1 MTERAEAILITIAA
15 TIAGAGVAMVDH
27 AAHGRITVDA
37 LAAFGAHLGAFT
49 GIYVA
54 TRWWAPSATRLLLG
68 PVALITAIGSIEVF
82 RIDPD
87 LGRLQRW
94 WLMLGATIAMAVL
107 WALRRRGLE
116 VLRRF
121 RYLFLAGALGLLL
134 LPLTPTGWPL
144 GGATINGSRLWV
156 RLHLGERSLSFQ
168 PGEGAKLLLVVFL
181 ASYLAD
187 TWRGLAAMPRSLGRL
202 RLPEPRQLLPVLFA
216 FGVSLLVLVYQRDL
230 GASLLLF
237 VVFMLM
243 LFVATARPTY
253 LVAGGLLAI
262 GGAVGS
268 AATFDHVA
276 VRVDGWLHPFADF
289 ADSGYQVAQ
298 GLFALSYA
306 GVFGSGLGHGL
317 PYLIPAAATDYIF
330 VAIVEEMGL
339 ATGLAMLAAYG
350 LIVAVGFG
358 IALRAGDRFRALLA
372 AGLTITLAV
381 QTLLIV
387 GGVIRLL
394 PLTGITL
401 PFASYGG
408 SSLLANMAIVALLAR
423 VSHEERA

>member
-1 MTERAEAILITIAA
+1 MTGRAEAILITIAA
-15 TIAGAGVAMVDH
+15 TIAGAGVAIVSH
-27 AAHGRITVDA
+27 ATTGAITIDA
-37 LAAFGAHLGAFT
+37 LAAFITHLAAFT
-49 GIYVA
+49 GVLVA
-54 TRWWAPSATRLLLG
+54 VRWWAPSATRLLLG
-68 PVALITAIGSIEVF
+68 PVALITAVGSIEVF

-94 WLMLGATIAMAVL
+94 WLILGATIAMAVL
-107 WALRRRGLE
+107 WVLRHRGLE

-121 RYLFLAGALGLLL
+121 RYLFLAGAIGLLL
-134 LPLTPTGWPL
+134 LPLAPSGWPL
-144 GGATINGSRLWV
+144 GGATVSGSRLWV

-187 TWRGLAAMPRSLGRL
+187 NWRGLAAMPRSLGPL
-202 RLPEPRQLLPVLFA
+202 RMPEPRQLLPVLIA

-230 GASLLLF
+230 GASLMLF
-237 VVFMLM
+237 MVFILM

-253 LVAGGLLAI
+253 LVAGGLLAV
-262 GGAVGS
+262 GGALGS
-268 AATFDHVA
+268 AAAFDHVA
-276 VRVDGWLHPFADF
+276 VRVSSWLHPFADF
-289 ADSGYQVAQ
+289 AGSGYQVAQ
-298 GLFALSYA
+298 GLFALSYS
-306 GVFGSGLGHGL
+306 GVLGSGLGQGL

-330 VAIVEEMGL
+330 VAVVEEMGL
-339 ATGLAMLAAYG
+339 ATGLAMLAAYC
-350 LIVAVGFG
+350 LVVAIGFG
-358 IALRAGDRFRALLA
+358 IALRAADSFRALLA

-381 QTLLIV
+381 QTILIV

-408 SSLLANMAIVALLAR
+408 SSLLSNMAIIALLAR

>member
-1 MTERAEAILITIAA
+1 VSERTEATLIVIAA
-15 TIAGAGVAMVDH
+15 TLAGVGVGIASYDAEGLLSLDAV
-27 AAHGRITVDA
+27 AAFAVH
-37 LAAFGAHLGAFT
+37 LAAFAGMF
-49 GIYVA
+49 VA
-54 TRWWAPSATRLLLG
+54 IRAWAPSATRLLLA
-68 PVALITAIGSIEVF
+68 PVALITAIGAIEVT

-94 WLMLGATIAMAVL
+94 WLLLGAIIAMAVL
-107 WALRRRGLE
+107 RVLRDRGLE

-121 RYLFLAGALGLLL
+121 RYLFLAAALGLLMMPL
-134 LPLTPTGWPL
+134 LPSGWPL

-156 RLHLGERSLSFQ
+156 RLHVGERALSFQ
-168 PGEGAKLLLVVFL
+168 PGEGAKVLLVVFL

-187 TWRGLAAMPRSLGRL
+187 TWRGLSEMPRSLGPL
-202 RLPEPRQLLPVLFA
+202 RLPEPRQLLPVLMA
-216 FGVSLLVLVYQRDL
+216 FGVSLLVLAYQRDL

-253 LVAGGLLAI
+253 LAAGGILAV
-262 GGAVGS
+262 GGAFGAVS
-268 AATFDHVA
+268 AFDHVA
-276 VRVDGWLHPFADF
+276 VRVSSWLHPFSDYAG
-289 ADSGYQVAQ
+289 SGYQVSQ
-298 GLFALSYA
+298 GLFAFSYA
-306 GVFGSGLGHGL
+306 GMLGSGIGNGS
-317 PYLIPAAATDYIF
+317 PYLIPAAATDYVF

-339 ATGLAMLAAYG
+339 ATGLALLAAYA

-358 IALRAGDRFRALLA
+358 IALRAADRFRSLLA

-381 QTLLIV
+381 QTLLII
-387 GGVIRLL
+387 GGVTRML

-408 SSLLANMAIVALLAR
+408 SSLLSNLALVALLAR
-423 VSHEERA
+423 VSHEERS

>member
-1 MTERAEAILITIAA
+1 VSARAEATLITLAA
-15 TIAGAGVAMVDH
+15 LIAGVGAGIATYADRGTISIDAM
-27 AAHGRITVDA
+27 
-37 LAAFGAHLGAFT
+37 AAFATHLGAF
-49 GIYVA
+49 GGLFVA
-54 TRWWAPSATRLLLG
+54 VRLWAPAATRLLLA
-68 PVALITAIGSIEVF
+68 PVALIAAVASIEVF
-82 RIDPD
+82 RLDPD

-94 WLMLGATIAMAVL
+94 WLLVGAAIAMFVL
-107 WALRRRGLE
+107 RLLRYRGLE

-134 LPLTPTGWPL
+134 LPLTPSGWPL

-156 RLHLGERSLSFQ
+156 QLRIGERSLSFQ
-168 PGEGAKLLLVVFL
+168 PGEWAKILLVVFL

-187 TWRGLAAMPRSLGRL
+187 TWRGLAEMPRSIGPL
-202 RLPEPRQLLPVLFA
+202 RLPEPRQLLPVLLA
-216 FGVSLLVLVYQRDL
+216 FGVSLIVLAYQRDL

-237 VVFMLM
+237 VVFILM

-253 LVAGGLLAI
+253 LVAGGVLAV
-262 GGAVGS
+262 GGALGAAS
-268 AATFDHVA
+268 AFEHVA
-276 VRVDGWLHPFADF
+276 VRVTAWLHPFSDF
-289 ADSGYQVAQ
+289 AGSGYQVSQ

-306 GVFGSGLGHGL
+306 GIFGAGIGSGA
-317 PYLIPAAATDYIF
+317 PYLIPAAATDYVF

-339 ATGLAMLAAYG
+339 ATGLALLAAYA
-350 LIVAVGFG
+350 LVVSVGFG
-358 IALRAGDRFRALLA
+358 IALRAADRFRSLLA

-387 GGVIRLL
+387 AGVTRLL

-408 SSLLANMAIVALLAR
+408 SSLLANMTLVALLAR